1 MLDPAPAMADRDARD
16 HRLLHR
22 SEFTV
27 LRDIPVRWADIDVYG
42 HVNNVVHYSMFDT
55 AVNGWLIEA
64 SGVDIRRLD
73 ATGWVVE
80 TSCRYHAE
88 LEFPGTVT
96 AGLALER
103 LGTSSVV
110 YRLALFGTP
119 ESPAATGRFV
129 HVYVDRTTRRPVR
142 VPDEIRAALTR
153 LQR

>member
-1 MLDPAPAMADRDARD
+1 MPDPAPDTPDRDARD
-16 HRLLHR
+16 QRR
-22 SEFTV
+22 SDFPV
-27 LRDIPVRWADIDVYG
+27 LRDIPARWADVDVYG

-55 AVNGWLIEA
+55 AVNGWLIDA
-64 SGVDIRRLD
+64 SGTDIRRLD
-73 ATGWVVE
+73 AIGLVVE

-110 YRLALFGTP
+110 YRLARFGAP

-142 VPDEIRAALTR
+142 VPDEIRAALVG
-153 LQR
+153 LGC